1 MSFDKPSAIAQMFMV
16 TFAFACLTYSHVVSD
31 FSVLN
36 VVQNSHSM
44 KPMLYKVAGVWGN
57 HEGSM
62 LLWGL
67 VLALF
72 SAAVAVFGRNL
83 PPTLKARV
91 LSIQAMI
98 GFAFIAFIIF
108 TSNPF
113 ARLSPAPPADL
124 FRLGGLVEEG
134 SVRTEGATTFFVVT
148 DLNRT
153 ILASYTGVLPD
164 LFREGQGVVAEG
176 TIGADGRFTAR
187 EVLAKHDETYM
198 PKEVADALRKSGQW
212 REGEATQ

>member
-1 MSFDKPSAIAQMFMV
+1 MKRKHRRLLVVAVSLGLLGSAA
-16 TFAFACLTYSHVVSD
+16 AL
-31 FSVLN
+31 VLN
-36 VVQNSHSM
+36 AVEDS
-44 KPMLYKVAGVWGN
+44 
-57 HEGSM
+57 
-62 LLWGL
+62 L
-67 VLALF
+67 VFFYTPSDLAE
-72 SAAVAVFGRNL
+72 R
-83 PPTLKARV
+83 
-91 LSIQAMI
+91 
-98 GFAFIAFIIF
+98 
-108 TSNPF
+108 
-113 ARLSPAPPADL
+113 PAPPADL

-187 EVLAKHDETYM
+187 EVLAKHDENYM